1 MRRFFTC
8 MLAVA
13 VAGTVVMAEK
23 AKTAE
28 DIDKAMKKVGTT
40 QQAVNKAIQAM
51 AYGDAKKQV
60 EIVMTTLGDA
70 ENFWKLNKKDDAV
83 KFSQETMAK
92 LETLD
97 KLLGDKVPDAAKIS
111 AAYKESAAS
120 CTSCHRVYRGTDANN
135 QFIIKP
141 GTI

>member
-51 AYGDAKKQV
+51 AYGVPCVLSPVASEGIGLRPGQDCLVAETDDEWV
-60 EIVMTTLGDA
+60 EAVLRLYNDPHLWERISANGREIVQTQFSFGPGLQQMRKIFA
-70 ENFWKLNKKDDAV
+70 AV
-83 KFSQETMAK
+83 GF
-92 LETLD
+92 
-97 KLLGDKVPDAAKIS
+97 
-111 AAYKESAAS
+111 
-120 CTSCHRVYRGTDANN
+120 H
-135 QFIIKP
+135 
-141 GTI
+141 